1 MEEESDSQNRKTR
14 STVYLS
20 THSRTAS
27 VFVRNCSHRHA
38 KCRRFFTGAH
48 SNFHRH
54 SRDTIIAA
62 ELAIKAFDY
71 LIIAKGPG
79 FQSFVE
85 LMELD
90 YKTAGSPVRDNGRCF
105 LGVDT
110 FRHCFDGYYCRTN
123 FTENRPCPVCE
134 ILYDQ
139 VTGEPY
145 SACKNLAADGQRV
158 RTKKCNLRGSP
169 TVFVPGQSETVNCR
183 DYSQACERLAWGPG
197 GPSTDNGKARLTL
210 NAVCLEL
217 LSTLREPNDSLAAIL
232 TPSHLVHLQT
242 ICAKLDSGIKGY
254 SKAVDFLLVCYNRRA
269 TPEGIVMSDLE
280 RGVAEAM
287 LKISHSQCEA
297 TALVPPSTL
306 SFLKDVMFKS
316 NNGGFSHPELARF
329 RQDLGV
335 RRSLLILASLGSRPF
350 ESTLSAIS
358 GTWTLHPVVE
368 SIFSNLATRVEFLL
382 LQGRQMYQRVR
393 VPDELRPPY
402 DPTQGQAYFFC
413 KSGRPYACWP
423 EFTHVKSERTCSTC
437 HHPDWQKKGANGMSE
452 GIMSLACLDSY
463 TIRGFHFMLGFEG
476 KADASAAVFCN
487 APCSPA
493 TFMLDTSCQHAPY
506 VNSRLGF
513 FYNTLFM
520 QDRWHRL
527 KHVCRRI
534 FDPDE
539 FRRFDDKNTSF
550 IEQWHSLQMILKKMV
565 AGATMEHATFYA
577 SLLIDFHYNRRCDEL
592 GVPEARR
599 CWPANM

>member
-1 MEEESDSQNRKTR
+1 M
-14 STVYLS
+14 YLS
-20 THSRTAS
+20 THSREAS
-27 VFVRNCSHRHA
+27 IFVRNCSHRHPG
-38 KCRRFFTGAH
+38 CRRFFTGTEL
-48 SNFHRH
+48 NLHRH

-62 ELAIKAFDY
+62 ELAIKAYDFF
-71 LIIAKGPG
+71 IIAKGPG

-85 LMELD
+85 LIELD
-90 YKTAGSPVRDNGRCF
+90 YATAGSPVRNNGRRF

-110 FRHCFDGYYCRTN
+110 CRFCFDGYYCRSN

-134 ILYDQ
+134 ILYDPE
-139 VTGEPY
+139 TGEPY
-145 SACKNLAADGQRV
+145 SGCKNLAADGQKV

-169 TVFVPGQSETVNCR
+169 TVVVAGLSDSVNCR
-183 DYSQACERLAWGPG
+183 DNSQACERLAWGPG
-197 GPSTDNGKARLTL
+197 GPSTNNGKARLIL
-210 NAVCLEL
+210 NSVCFEVLRQSPTDDGLVASVTPQQIAHLEAMCADSESGVSGYAPAVE
-217 LSTLREPNDSLAAIL
+217 
-232 TPSHLVHLQT
+232 
-242 ICAKLDSGIKGY
+242 
-254 SKAVDFLLVCYNRRA
+254 FLLLCYNRHRA
-269 TPEGIVMSDLE
+269 AVAGPGVVGFASISELE
-280 RGVAEAM
+280 RGVAESM

-297 TALVPPSTL
+297 TALVPPATL
-306 SFLKDVMFKS
+306 SFLKDIVLKS
-316 NNGGFSHPELARF
+316 NNGGFSHPDLARF
-329 RQDLGV
+329 RQNLDV
-335 RRSLLILASLGSRPF
+335 RRSLLGLA
-350 ESTLSAIS
+350 AIASSPYAGASDAHS
-358 GTWTLHPVVE
+358 GKWTLHPIVE
-368 SIFSNLATRVEFLL
+368 SIFSTLVTRVDSLL
-382 LQGRQMYQRVR
+382 ESGGEMYQRVR
-393 VPDELRPPY
+393 VSEELRPPY

-413 KSGRPYACWP
+413 KSGRPYAFWP

-437 HHPDWQKKGANGMSE
+437 VHPDWYKKGARGMSE

-463 TIRGFHFMLGFEG
+463 TIRGFHFMLGHEG

-487 APCSPA
+487 APISPT
-493 TFMLDTSCQHAPY
+493 TFMLDTSCQHAPF

-513 FYNTLFM
+513 FYDTLFM

-592 GVPEARR
+592 RIPEVRR
-599 CWPANM
+599 RWPAAL